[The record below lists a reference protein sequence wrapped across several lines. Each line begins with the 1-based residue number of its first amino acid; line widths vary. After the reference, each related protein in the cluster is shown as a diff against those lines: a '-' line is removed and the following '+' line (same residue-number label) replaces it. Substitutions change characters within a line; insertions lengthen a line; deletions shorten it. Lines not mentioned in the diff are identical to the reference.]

1 MSASPYFAEGERKD
15 IYQGVCPHDRCT
27 CAKKCSGVTKSIAK
41 SDVQGIPD
49 GEALSQG
56 VTKGVTR
63 GVTIVQ
69 KDSRTDPTDPT
80 DSTDMARKEN
90 IENPTLM
97 TQAYGLKCYTS
108 TIVPESKL
116 SHIVQAHHDLVPK
129 PQSSLVEKQ

>member
-1 MSASPYFAEGERKD
+1 MID
-15 IYQGVCPHDRCT
+15 
-27 CAKKCSGVTKSIAK
+27 AKKCSGVTKSIAK
-41 SDVQGIPD
+41 SDIQGIPD

-97 TQAYGLKCYTS
+97 TQAYGPKCWPS

-116 SHIVQAHHDLVPK
+116 SHIVQAHHGFGYQTIVITRGKTVKMDCRKRLNRF
-129 PQSSLVEKQ
+129 SRFF